1 MEQPCYKCGQAVE
14 EGRPFCP
21 HCAAPQIRVLLPDP
35 EPAAGSFAEAIS
47 TSNQH
52 IDLPAS
58 QTLPV
63 LALPMQWSQ
72 ALKPCALAAV
82 VASVLM
88 SLGLNPFVAMFSVG
102 FLAVVFYR
110 QGRREVNIKA
120 RTGAALGSLGGLLWF
135 AISAILETSL
145 ILLTNKGGELRA
157 ELLSRVQQ
165 AASQTTDPQVLA
177 VFDRFKTPEGLQ
189 MLMLIGILFALFAS
203 IALGGLGGT
212 VAGTLFKRRRP

>member
-1 MEQPCYKCGQAVE
+1 
-14 EGRPFCP
+14 
-21 HCAAPQIRVLLPDP
+21 
-35 EPAAGSFAEAIS
+35 
-47 TSNQH
+47 
-52 IDLPAS
+52 
-58 QTLPV
+58 
-63 LALPMQWSQ
+63 MQWSQ

-110 QGRREVNIKA
+110 QGRPEANIRA
-120 RTGAALGSLGGLLWF
+120 RTAAALGSLGGLLWF
-135 AISAILETSL
+135 AMSAILETSL

-189 MLMLIGILFALFAS
+189 MLMLIGIIFALFAS
-203 IALGGLGGT
+203 IVLGGLGGT